1 MTRICIFPRAAKIGG
16 VTSFQAKL
24 TAGLNARGIQ
34 VCHRLNEAPF
44 DALLLTSTTRDLSG
58 LLRLRHR
65 GVRIVQRLDGINWI
79 HRRLWTGPRHFL
91 RAEYGNWLLAFL
103 RSRVVTQVVY
113 QSRFV
118 RSWWTDQFGPENLPS
133 VVIHNGVDL
142 STYTPDGEHQRPT
155 DRFRLLLVE
164 GRLQGGYETGLATAL
179 GLAEQLTTLFPL
191 ELMVVGRL
199 SRRLQTDT
207 QEKSRLPIHWAGLV
221 PGDHIPH
228 IDRSAHLL
236 YSADINAACPNSVI
250 EALACGLP
258 VVGFSTGALPEL
270 ITADAGRLVSY
281 GGNPWRLE
289 KPDLPALSKAAS
301 EILQNNASFR
311 DAARRRA
318 KEAFGLDEMVDRYL
332 DILIG

>member
-1 MTRICIFPRAAKIGG
+1 MTRICIFPRATKTGG
-16 VTSFQAKL
+16 VTSFQTKL

-65 GVRIVQRLDGINWI
+65 GLRIVQRLDGINWI

-118 RSWWTDQFGPENLPS
+118 RSWWTDQFGLENVPS

-155 DRFRLLLVE
+155 DRIRLLLVE

-179 GLAEQLTTLFPL
+179 GLAEQLKTLFPL

-207 QEKSRLPIHWAGLV
+207 QEKSRVPIHWVGLV
-221 PGDHIPH
+221 PWDHIPH

-301 EILQNNASFR
+301 EILQNNAPFR
-311 DAARRRA
+311 EAARRRA